1 MSSKPTRT
9 GRWRVHALALGAYA
23 LLALLATAPLP
34 LHIARSIAGNEYG
47 AVDGFLGIWNVW
59 WAARAITAPR
69 DPFFT
74 PLLFHPQGL
83 DLFWQTLSLPNGLL
97 ALPATLALGPLPAY
111 NLLILASFA
120 LGGYTAFLFVR
131 RFVPSDPAALVGG
144 AIYAL
149 SPFHMQKVLDA
160 QLEVASVQW
169 VPLYL
174 LALHALLDRPRPWL
188 AIAAGLLLL
197 VVGLGT
203 WYYGLFCIVYTGMA
217 AALWALGK
225 YEVGSMKY
233 EDGEPA
239 LPLPSYSILHTSYFS
254 VRRFAWGVAPVLV
267 WLLIMAPRLRS
278 LALTGDRLLGD
289 ARQFN
294 ERSSADLVAFFLPS
308 PLHPLWGEAV
318 SRFYLGLHPTAFL
331 WNVSLGLVACLLAL
345 APLLSRRFRIHEGHE
360 GGVGIEQRG
369 STRESTALEVRA
381 RHRTEDLRVLR
392 GPDHPW
398 RWWALLAATLV
409 LAMGEDLRVWGAHT
423 GVPLPYALLADLPGI
438 RASHRPNHFVILSIA
453 ILALLAARGY
463 VVLFQPRR
471 HEDTKTYAP
480 SCLRALVVNGWTP
493 AALVI
498 ALALAVDGWAGA
510 LPLVTRP
517 IPQGYAQLPPGDG
530 AVLPVPVN
538 LNVSRS
544 ENLWYQTAHG
554 RPIVGGFIGREPP
567 YPLGRYAPGVRE
579 LRFGRRDSPDIV
591 WPGWPA
597 AARESLAHYGIAY
610 VLFHPDAM
618 KQSLGPMRAL
628 VAELGLAPTYA
639 DERLEIYPVPPV
651 DAPRPLVYLGAG
663 WGGVERDGARVWRW
677 MGARAELYLV
687 NTAAAP
693 RVVRLELAMESFER
707 ERPLTVQIGDAP
719 PATIPVSRAMMRRT
733 VSLLLAPGTHVVY
746 LGAPAAPRPG
756 RGAEPI
762 SISFER
768 IAVR

>member
-1 MSSKPTRT
+1 MALSHTTSR
-9 GRWRVHALALGAYA
+9 RWRVLARAAWRAHALALGVYA
-23 LLALLATAPLP
+23 LLALLVTFPMP
-34 LHIARSIAGNEYG
+34 LHMARSIAGNEYG

-59 WAARAITAPR
+59 WAARAITEPR
-69 DPFFT
+69 DPFVT

-111 NLLILASFA
+111 NLLILAGFT

-144 AIYAL
+144 AVYAL
-149 SPFHMQKVLDA
+149 APFHMQKVLDA
-160 QLEVASVQW
+160 QLEVASIQW

-188 AIAAGLLLL
+188 ALAAGLLLL
-197 VVGLGT
+197 WVGLGT

-217 AALWALGK
+217 AALWAAGQATGDRQQAAF
-225 YEVGSMKY
+225 GSA
-233 EDGEPA
+233 DIAG
-239 LPLPSYSILHTSYFS
+239 
-254 VRRFAWGVAPVLV
+254 RRARRLAFRLRTFAWGCAPVLV
-267 WLLIMAPRLRS
+267 WLLIMAPRLHS

-294 ERSSADLVAFFLPS
+294 ERSSADLVAFFLPN

-331 WNVSLGLVACLLAL
+331 WNVSLGLVACVLAL
-345 APLLSRRFRIHEGHE
+345 APLMQTIHQRRKTNDARGQTS
-360 GGVGIEQRG
+360 GVLAATEVKP
-369 STRESTALEVRA
+369 SSAL
-381 RHRTEDLRVLR
+381 L
-392 GPDHPW
+392 PDRWSSGAW
-398 RWWALLAATLV
+398 RWWTLLGATLV
-409 LAMGEDLRVWGAHT
+409 LAMGEELRVLGVHT
-423 GVPLPYALLADLPGI
+423 GLPLPYALLADLPGI

-453 ILALLAARGY
+453 LLALLAARGCMFL
-463 VVLFQPRR
+463 VSQPTGGEAHDTHRARR
-471 HEDTKTYAP
+471 GVR
-480 SCLRALVVNGWTP
+480 LRRWTP

-498 ALALAVDGWAGA
+498 ALVLVVDGWAGA

-517 IPQGYAQLPPGDG
+517 IPEGYAQLPPGDG
-530 AVLPVPVN
+530 AILPVPVN

-554 RPIVGGFIGREPP
+554 RPIIGGFIGREPP

-579 LRFGRRDSPDIV
+579 LRYGRRDSPDIV
-591 WPGWPA
+591 WPGWPE
-597 AARESLAHYGIAY
+597 AARESLAHYGVAY

-618 KQSLGPMRAL
+618 KQSAAPMRAL
-628 VAELGLAPTYA
+628 AAEMGLAPTYA
-639 DERLEIYPVPPV
+639 DERLAIYPVPPV

-663 WGGVERDGARVWRW
+663 WGGVERDGGRVWRW
-677 MGARAELYLV
+677 MGERAELYLV
-687 NTAAAP
+687 NTSDVP
-693 RVVRLELAMESFER
+693 RAVRLELAMESFER
-707 ERPLTVQIGDAP
+707 ERPLTVQLGDAP
-719 PATIPVSRAMMRRT
+719 PATLPVSRALMRRE

-746 LGAPAAPRPG
+746 LGAPADPRPG
-756 RGAEPI
+756 RSAEPI